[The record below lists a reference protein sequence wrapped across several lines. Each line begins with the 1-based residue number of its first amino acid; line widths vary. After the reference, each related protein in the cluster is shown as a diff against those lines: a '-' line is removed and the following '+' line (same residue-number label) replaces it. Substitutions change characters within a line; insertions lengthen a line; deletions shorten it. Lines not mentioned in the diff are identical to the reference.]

1 MMTNFRNLVDLA
13 SRRLGSSVMAAS
25 DEAFAEKENL
35 INAHKPTFSVETFG
49 NKGQEYDGWETRRR
63 RDDGHDWAIVR
74 LGAPGRLEGVVID
87 TAFFKGNY
95 PPFVSLEATCID
107 GTPSL
112 AEVQNAEWTTLLPKS
127 DAVGDSENE
136 YAIKDSRW
144 WTHLRLNMY
153 PDGGIAR
160 LRAYGTAVADPRWLA
175 AVGTVNLG
183 CIDIGADLVE
193 CSDAFYSSARNTLQP
208 GNAINQGDGWENR
221 RRRGG
226 GNDFFTVRLG
236 IEGQITAVEVD
247 TQHFKGN
254 PPGWIQLTQSASGKD
269 GSFTPLVDKTAV
281 LPDGM
286 HRYRISEPT
295 ATQFVRLDVYPDGGL
310 GRLRLWGRPT
320 SAALAKHAAMW
331 LETAGPGFTPADRAA
346 VEKLAQG

>member
-1 MMTNFRNLVDLA
+1 
-13 SRRLGSSVMAAS
+13 MAAS

-63 RDDGHDWAIVR
+63 RDDGFDWAIVR
-74 LGAPGRLEGVVID
+74 LGAPGRIAGFVID

-95 PPFVSLEATCID
+95 PPYVSVEATCLD
-107 GTPSL
+107 GVASL
-112 AEVQNAEWTTLLPKS
+112 ERLAQAQWTTLLAKS
-127 DAVGDSENE
+127 DAVGDAENE
-136 YAIKDSRW
+136 YEIADDRW
-144 WTHLRLNMY
+144 WTHVRLNMF

-160 LRAYGTAVADPRWLA
+160 FRAYGTAVPDPRWLA
-175 AVGTVNLG
+175 SLGAVNLA
-183 CIDIGADLVE
+183 CIDMGADLAE

-208 GNAINQGDGWENR
+208 GNALNQGDGWENR

-236 IEGQITAVEVD
+236 LEGTISAIEVD

-254 PPGWIQLTQSASGKD
+254 PPGWVKVSASGTD
-269 GSFTPLVDKTAV
+269 GSFTDLVPKTPV

-286 HRYRISEPT
+286 HRYRIGESAPT
-295 ATQFVRLDVYPDGGL
+295 RFVRLDVYPDGGL
-310 GRLRLWGRPT
+310 GRFRVWGRPT
-320 SAALAKHAAMW
+320 QTALRDHAALW
-331 LETAGPGFTPADRAA
+331 LASAGPGFDPAERDV
-346 VEKLAQG
+346 VERMARG